1 MIALS
6 TAEVEYIAAANCA
19 TQAIWLRRMLR
30 FLKHEEGSPTT
41 LCCDSKSAIEL
52 TKHPVFHGR
61 SKHIDIKFHFIR
73 NLVNEKEIVVDYCKT
88 DEQVAD
94 IFTKALKLETFV
106 KLKKMLGMVNGDN
119 LV

>member
-6 TAEVEYIAAANCA
+6 TAEAEYIAAANCA
-19 TQAIWLRRMLR
+19 IQAIWLRRMLG

-73 NLVNEKEIVVDYCKT
+73 NLVNEKERLWLIIVGLMSKCWTY
-88 DEQVAD
+88 
-94 IFTKALKLETFV
+94 LPRH
-106 KLKKMLGMVNGDN
+106 
-119 LV
+119 